1 MPVNMTQIIAQM
13 KTSAVHTATKVFDW
27 KTILYLYLPTL
38 GAIAITTSVIH
49 YLRKKS
55 KTSKLL
61 YFTNDNE
68 AELVD
73 IEINDKLFSYKNKK
87 YYVDKARPAYIAD
100 GIFGKKPLYI
110 VKNDVPLTLTI
121 SDDKIILSSD
131 TLEEFLNMKLI
142 KQLMT
147 PQEANEKLFMGLAI
161 GAVLGIILTVAAY
174 ATKVMKA

>member
-1 MPVNMTQIIAQM
+1 MPVNMTQILAQM
-13 KTSAVHTATKVFDW
+13 KMSTTHAATIVFDW

-38 GAIAITTSVIH
+38 GAIAVTASVIN
-49 YLRKKS
+49 YVRKKS
-55 KTSKLL
+55 KASKLL

-73 IEINDKLFSYKNKK
+73 IEIKDKLFNYRGKK

-110 VKNDVPLTLTI
+110 VKNDVPLTL
-121 SDDKIILSSD
+121 SVEKDKIILSSD
-131 TLEEFLNMKLI
+131 TLKEFLNMKLI

-147 PQEANEKLFMGLAI
+147 PQEANEKLFMGLAM

-174 ATKVMKA
+174 ATKVMKP